1 MIFINAVINKPNDL
15 DYRIHLRNE
24 FYASGF
30 GNILEVFFFFF
41 FFFYFFFFFF
51 FLKYNIQPF
60 LSLFFFQKKAS

>member
-41 FFFYFFFFFF
+41 FFFSILFFFFNKNCFFFF
-51 FLKYNIQPF
+51 FLPKI
-60 LSLFFFQKKAS
+60 